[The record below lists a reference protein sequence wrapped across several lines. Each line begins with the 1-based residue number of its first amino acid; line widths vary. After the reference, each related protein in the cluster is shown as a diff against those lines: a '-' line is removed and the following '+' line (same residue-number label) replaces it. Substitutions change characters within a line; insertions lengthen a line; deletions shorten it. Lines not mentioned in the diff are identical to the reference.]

1 MRRRAVLAG
10 IAAAAAAPTKVIA
23 QSPARVRR
31 IGVITGLARP
41 TSIASSILGGFP
53 QGMSELGYVE
63 GRDYMIEWRFA
74 DGRYDALPG
83 FVLGLIGLPVDAI
96 VIGSTAAIPVAK
108 RATSIVPIVLAYSV
122 DPVGNGFVESLARP
136 RGNITGLASSS
147 DDSAPKRLGLM
158 KEVIPGLSRVGV
170 LWNPDSPVTQAVR
183 TTAAAARE
191 AGLTAILIESRTV
204 PELERVFSGITGQ
217 RLDAL
222 VVTPDSFFNARR
234 ERIAALAIANKVP
247 TIFAQREYAEAGGL
261 MSYGESTREFYR
273 RAATYVDKILK
284 GAKPGDLPMEQPTR
298 FFLTIN
304 LTTGKALG
312 IELPASLLA
321 RADELI
327 E

>member
-1 MRRRAVLAG
+1 
-10 IAAAAAAPTKVIA
+10 
-23 QSPARVRR
+23 
-31 IGVITGLARP
+31 
-41 TSIASSILGGFP
+41 
-53 QGMSELGYVE
+53 MSELGYVE

-147 DDSAPKRLGLM
+147 DDSAPKRLELM